1 MRDKE
6 VNNILEKFEKQEYPL
21 VPILENDI
29 DYSDMYKLAE
39 KITENVNFEYL
50 TNDLGLLKKVENV
63 KAEFTLYALTS
74 KGRSVLRQGGWV
86 KYLERLEKIE
96 IKKEL
101 KQDYELK
108 IAEFQS
114 KNTRLPYYISACG
127 VIISFVALII
137 SCNK

>member
-1 MRDKE
+1 M
-6 VNNILEKFEKQEYPL
+6 
-21 VPILENDI
+21 
-29 DYSDMYKLAE
+29 
-39 KITENVNFEYL
+39 NFEYL

-137 SCNK
+137 SCNQ